1 MRVFERLVGLGSLEC
16 LKAFLIHQQVVFPI
30 SSGGVR
36 LIFLKVIALIT
47 YLGCWALFVLFISSM
62 FFLDFCPYLLA
73 MIGANSLGPFFF
85 QVQLKSM

>member
-16 LKAFLIHQQVVFPI
+16 LKAFLIHQQVVSPI

-47 YLGCWALFVLFISSM
+47 YLGCWALFVLFISFM